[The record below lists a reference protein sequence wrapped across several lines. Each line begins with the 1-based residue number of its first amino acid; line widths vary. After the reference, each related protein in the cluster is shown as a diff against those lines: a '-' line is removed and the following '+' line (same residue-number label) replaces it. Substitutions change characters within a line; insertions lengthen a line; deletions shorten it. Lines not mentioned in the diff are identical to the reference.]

1 MFDLV
6 AFGEA
11 LFRFY
16 PTNFQRL
23 EQANNFNLS
32 IGGSELNIA
41 VGLSRLGKKTS
52 WVSRLPN
59 NVLGRLIRNKARE
72 QGVDTSNIIWCKN
85 DRIGIYYLEFGA
97 SPRNSKVIYDRNN
110 SSLSR
115 VKKGEID
122 WIDILKDAR
131 VLKISGITPALSQTA
146 KEVTYEAVEAAKKTN
161 CKVCIDLNYRAL
173 LWTQEEAYHCMDP
186 LMYKTDLL
194 ITTEEDAYRVFKI
207 KGTDYEDVAKTIN
220 QKYGIEALAITLR
233 DDITV
238 WKNKWTAIAFY
249 KNKIYKTKE
258 YEIDL
263 VDRVGGGDSF
273 TAGFIYGYLNNNI
286 QEGLDYGVA
295 FSAIKQTHPGDF
307 CISDLDEAK
316 DLFQK
321 GNLRI
326 SR

>member
-16 PTNFQRL
+16 PSGFQRL
-23 EQANNFNLS
+23 EQANSFNLS
-32 IGGSELNIA
+32 VGGSELNIA

-52 WVSRLPN
+52 WVSRLPKN
-59 NVLGRLIRNKARE
+59 ALGRLIRNKARE
-72 QGVDTSNIIWCKN
+72 QGVDTSDIVWCEN
-85 DRIGIYYLEFGA
+85 DRVGVYYLEFGA
-97 SPRNSKVIYDRNN
+97 SPRNSKVIYDRKD

-115 VKKGEID
+115 IKKGEID
-122 WIDILKDAR
+122 WNHILKDVR
-131 VLKISGITPALSQTA
+131 ILKISGITPALSQTA
-146 KEVTYEAVEAAKKTN
+146 KEVTYEAVEAAKKNN
-161 CKVCIDLNYRAL
+161 CKVCVDLNYRAL
-173 LWTQEEAYHCMDP
+173 LWTQEEAYHCMDS

-194 ITTEEDAYRVFKI
+194 MTTEEDAYRVLKI
-207 KGTDYEDVAKTIN
+207 EGNDYEDVAKTIN
-220 QKYGIEALAITLR
+220 QKYGIEVIAITLR
-233 DDITV
+233 NNMTV

-249 KNKIYKTKE
+249 QNKLYKTKE

-273 TAGFIYGYLNNNI
+273 TAGFIYGYLNNDI
-286 QEGLDYGVA
+286 QKGLDYGVA

-316 DLFQK
+316 KLFQSER
-321 GNLRI
+321 LRI